1 MRRRPFGEVMSTN
14 DSGTLKLS
22 AVVPVYNEAESI
34 PKLMEELRSVAAD
47 KLEYD
52 GPAEWE
58 VIFVD
63 DGSTDDTPA
72 VLQKLFDDNK
82 NLVVIVF
89 RGNQGKSAALAA
101 GFREAC
107 GDVVVTMDGDLQ
119 DDPDEIPALVAKLDE
134 GYDLVSGWKR
144 KRHDP
149 PGKVVPSRIFNW
161 MVRAL
166 TGLKLH
172 DINCGL
178 KAYRQQVLREVVPY
192 GQMHR
197 FLPVLA
203 QWRGFRVA
211 EVVVNHRPRLYGR
224 TKFGPARFFAGF
236 FDLLTVVLLGRYRRT
251 PMHLF
256 GLAGGALFLVGMAI
270 NIYLTVGW
278 FQGIWIGRRPLLQ
291 LGVLLTILGIQ
302 FLSMGLLGEMI
313 SQSLAPKQHDYPIA
327 RRLSKRR
334 AQARNSKLET
344 RNPPD

>member
-1 MRRRPFGEVMSTN
+1 MNESPA
-14 DSGTLKLS
+14 LKLS
-22 AVVPVYNEAESI
+22 VVIPVYNEAESL
-34 PKLMEELRSVAAD
+34 PEVMDELKSVAVTRLGYGSPTD
-47 KLEYD
+47 
-52 GPAEWE
+52 WE

-72 VLQKLFDDNK
+72 VLQKLFEENP
-82 NLVVIVF
+82 NVAVIAF

-101 GFREAC
+101 GFREAG

-119 DDPDEIPALVAKLDE
+119 DDPNAIPSLLAKLEE

-149 PGKVVPSRIFNW
+149 PGKVIPSRIFNW
-161 MVRAL
+161 MVRGL
-166 TGLKLH
+166 TGLRLH

-178 KAYRQQVLREVVPY
+178 KVYRQEVLQEVVPY

-211 EVVVNHRPRLYGR
+211 EVVVNHRPRVYGR
-224 TKFGPARFFAGF
+224 TKFGATRFFAGF

-256 GLAGGALFLVGMAI
+256 GLAGALLFVVGMAI
-270 NIYLTVGW
+270 NAYLAIGW
-278 FQGIWIGRRPLLQ
+278 FQGVWIGRRPLLQ

-327 RRLSKRR
+327 RRLSHRR
-334 AQARNSKLET
+334 A
-344 RNPPD
+344 

>member
-1 MRRRPFGEVMSTN
+1 MSE
-14 DSGTLKLS
+14 GAPRLS
-22 AVVPVYNEAESI
+22 VVVPVYNEAESL
-34 PKLMEELRSVAAD
+34 PRLVDEVASVAAE
-47 KLEYD
+47 KLGYRERE
-52 GPAEWE
+52 EWE
-58 VIFVD
+58 IVFVD
-63 DGSTDDTPA
+63 DGSTDGTSG
-72 VLQKLFDDNK
+72 VLKELFDSNP
-82 NLVVIVF
+82 NVEVISF

-101 GFREAC
+101 GFHEAT

-119 DDPDEIPALVAKLDE
+119 DDPAEIPSLMAKLDE

-149 PGKVVPSRIFNW
+149 PGKVVPSRVFNW
-161 MVRAL
+161 MVRVM

-178 KAYRQQVLREVVPY
+178 KAYRRHVLGEVVPY

-203 QWRGFRVA
+203 QWRGFAVA

-224 TKFGPARFFAGF
+224 TKFGPARFVAGF

-256 GLAGGALFLVGMAI
+256 GVAGALLFLAGMAI
-270 NIYLTVGW
+270 NLYLTIGW

-327 RRLSKRR
+327 RRLTHRR
-334 AQARNSKLET
+334 
-344 RNPPD
+344 